1 MKERL
6 KAAAKSAA
14 SRAAGPAPKQVKL
27 KLVHIDFWSAVK
39 AGLLVT
45 IATGIAMIVGFF
57 LIWLVVSS
65 TGLFGSLSTLING
78 IIGGGSGTTADGV
91 NVAEQLSLPRVMSFA
106 ITTAL
111 FNIVIGT
118 LLTGISAAI
127 YNVIARLTGG
137 ISVGFTN
144 DQ

>member
-27 KLVHIDFWSAVK
+27 KLVHIGFWSAIK

-78 IIGGGSGTTADGV
+78 IIGGGSGTTEAGV

>member
-78 IIGGGSGTTADGV
+78 IIGGGSGTTAVGV

-118 LLTGISAAI
+118 LLTGVSALI

-144 DQ
+144 N

>member
-14 SRAAGPAPKQVKL
+14 SRATGPAPKQVKL
-27 KLVHIDFWSAVK
+27 KLVQIGFWSAVK

-78 IIGGGSGTTADGV
+78 IIGGGSGTTEAGV

>member
-27 KLVHIDFWSAVK
+27 KLVHIGFWSAIK

-78 IIGGGSGTTADGV
+78 IIGGGSGTTEAGV

-137 ISVGFTN
+137 VSVGFTN